1 MAKQAFSLWQCI
13 VAKFKSPLT
22 TCGYGI
28 HSPFLYHLVTEVL
41 DPHYDFYRMAELE
54 HLYPYATYE
63 QLKAA
68 WVLYR
73 LAVFYP
79 IERIEIGNGLPTT
92 LQKMADYLNSNT
104 LKGVAGPFPK
114 ECPTQVVVEKGR
126 TDTNAAENMILM
138 LTDTT
143 LRKTCRIAEERG
155 YRTILHLSHI
165 SLLFGNPFLP
175 TKVYLMSLSL

>member
-1 MAKQAFSLWQCI
+1 MARL
-13 VAKFKSPLT
+13 KSPFT
-22 TCGYGI
+22 TRGYGI

-79 IERIEIGNGLPTT
+79 IERIEIGNGLSTT

-114 ECPTQVVVEKGR
+114 ECPTKVVVEKVG

-143 LRKTCRIAEERG
+143 LCKTCRIAEEKG